1 MQVFLESKKAHL
13 AVIIGCVFYSMNGLF
28 ISRIHD
34 MDISPVIF
42 YRLLF
47 GLLFLFA
54 YIVARGKTRDLRLK
68 KKKGSLFLQGV
79 FVVMCM
85 LLYFTCLKI
94 TCVSIAILLQY
105 TAPIYVMLVSPF
117 LLKEKVG
124 KGSIAAL
131 FIAITGVFLIVKPE
145 GGLSDI
151 ELTGNYMLGITA
163 GLLSGVVFAALLLN
177 VKVLKKEYPELAIV
191 FWPMVVAF
199 LLLSPSALD
208 VSRNILYSNLK
219 VLAVFGI
226 VSIGFGEIFTILGIA
241 NLKAQTGSILALIEP
256 VSGVFFDIAVL
267 GISLSSETL
276 AGCALI
282 MGSALV
288 ISLKDSDKVYEK
300 TEERLPGEFLKKLP
314 PRVPPKAPPEGL
326 Q

>member
-208 VSRNILYSNLK
+208 VSRDILYSNLK

-300 TEERLPGEFLKKLP
+300 TEEKLPGEFLKELSP
-314 PRVPPKAPPEGL
+314 GVPPEGL